1 MNCGLSPLPRYL
13 LPPEIAPSRSRPTTR
28 PGRRA
33 QGHGDHGGRLRPPTL
48 TDDPGLDILEGT
60 DSNGKARYENRPEEE
75 SFNRDGT
82 KKPIKRWAYDPR
94 SRTDWRNTTAERT
107 YPTYDWSR
115 ASGRAGGR
123 DREFWRC
130 VYKKR
135 CSHEWKD
142 WCAAKGK
149 GPSVIT
155 PMSCRPEPLGWAQY
169 EPQER
174 KPHQCNRRVDCMDV
188 AGVLLYTTSCLAAVF
203 YVLGT
208 PLLVNY
214 LIQLTRAQL
223 YECEWW
229 TNYET
234 PGGASTSFAWN
245 VSPGPSSKLC

>member
-1 MNCGLSPLPRYL
+1 MTRTGPR
-13 LPPEIAPSRSRPTTR
+13 
-28 PGRRA
+28 RRA
-33 QGHGDHGGRLRPPTL
+33 
-48 TDDPGLDILEGT
+48 
-60 DSNGKARYENRPEEE
+60 
-75 SFNRDGT
+75 NRDGT

-94 SRTDWRNTTAERT
+94 SRTDWRNETALRK

-188 AGVLLYTTSCLAAVF
+188 AGVLIYDVVFSGRLLCNGDASTRELPHPAHESAIIRCSVDELRDGLAA
-203 YVLGT
+203 LQRRLRGM
-208 PLLVNY
+208 
-214 LIQLTRAQL
+214 
-223 YECEWW
+223 
-229 TNYET
+229 
-234 PGGASTSFAWN
+234 
-245 VSPGPSSKLC
+245 